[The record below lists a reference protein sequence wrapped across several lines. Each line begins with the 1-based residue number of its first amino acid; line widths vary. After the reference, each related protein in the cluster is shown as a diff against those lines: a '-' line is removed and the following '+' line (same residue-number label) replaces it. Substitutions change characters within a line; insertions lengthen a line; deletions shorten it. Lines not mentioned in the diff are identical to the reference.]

1 MSQTAESASLP
12 PTNSNPA
19 VVAPDPDEAERLR
32 VLLDRQPSCLLRVKT
47 DGRLLAVNDAGMQI
61 LGANNL
67 EQILGESLA
76 DRLVLDQ
83 RQRWSDFASRV
94 WVDTSGSL
102 ECTLVDAAVG
112 DRRVLLQGIALRDH
126 PDGKESVLLT
136 IRDLSATRRL
146 ELALE
151 EETRRRQSLEEIQMD
166 LDREVQRDRLAV
178 MLEQS
183 DAERQ
188 RIEAEHEA
196 AQAQLEQSLAEAHQQ
211 QQKLKERLSA
221 SETSRERLVAECVV
235 DRAAAERAL
244 GEAVRKVQQSR
255 KTLADQR
262 IEAQGLFEHMRTIE
276 PLAEVGRLA
285 LQIAP
290 ELQSVVAKLDAQAG
304 RLLGLSSLDANYR
317 DAVEVLRDQAR
328 YLASQARRLGPAAG
342 VSNVPSD
349 ADGRMSARRADVTGP
364 SSEAP

>member
-1 MSQTAESASLP
+1 MSQTAESAGLP
-12 PTNSNPA
+12 PTDSHPA
-19 VVAPDPDEAERLR
+19 VVTPVPDEAERLR

-61 LGANNL
+61 LGANTL
-67 EQILGESLA
+67 EQVLGESLA

-151 EETRRRQSLEEIQMD
+151 EETRRRQSLEEIQVD
-166 LDREVQRDRLAV
+166 LDREVQHDRLAL

-188 RIEAEHEA
+188 RIEAEHDA
-196 AQAQLEQSLAEAHQQ
+196 AQAQFEQSLAEAHQQ
-211 QQKLKERLSA
+211 QQRLKEQLSV
-221 SETSRERLVAECVV
+221 SETSRERLLAECVV

-262 IEAQGLFEHMRTIE
+262 IEAQGLYDYMRTIE
-276 PLAEVGRLA
+276 ALAEFGRLA

-290 ELQSVVAKLDAQAG
+290 ELQSVVATLDAQAG
-304 RLLGLSSLDANYR
+304 RVLGLSSLDANYR
-317 DAVEVLRDQAR
+317 DAVEGLRDQAR
-328 YLASQARRLGPAAG
+328 YLASLARRLRPAAG
-342 VSNVPSD
+342 LSDVPSD
-349 ADGRMSARRADVTGP
+349 ADDRMSARRADVSGP
-364 SSEAP
+364 SSEVP